1 MNERDKEMLKAWDR
15 RMRIAW
21 VLLTLTLVMFI
32 IMYTTKCSPNG
43 GGDSPEPSDPNSPC
57 AALGLN
63 VGDIKRE
70 ACPTG
75 GGDKITVCS
84 ASGPQ
89 VTRECNVGGNDCKPW
104 ASVEAEFKEY
114 CAGCHEGKLDNYEVA
129 AQWGTKIGER
139 MRLPKADPR
148 HMPQS
153 AVKQPDAD
161 ELEGMLAWVD
171 GGAKRTCDQG
181 GGNTQ
186 GFIDLNYIEGSILA
200 DLTAAD
206 ADDRVNYRYLVAA
219 HKWDEGERDLAEITA
234 AVNKTINSISLERQ
248 LFKAVPVDRAGVVF
262 RIDIDEL
269 DINAAEW
276 ALIAQADKVKI
287 VSNTSTGK
295 LIRQLVG
302 SDQGGVAVTPWFHH
316 DNFVDIVTTAN
327 VYHALVDIPA
337 TFAQFQ
343 NLVGFDFADDLKN
356 GDAVLSCFNG
366 SRISSSQSNRMVGLW
381 DGKDGTV
388 AVSFDPLALA
398 GNNQRNC
405 FQNPLF
411 GATGSQRNFLFA
423 ASESFHVLPN
433 GLMASSLWAA
443 GGDVVDVRNNQG
455 QVIRRA
461 SLAPDAR
468 QNAAPLA
475 IVRDTDS
482 PLTSEILNS
491 VSCFRCHSAGLI
503 PYRDEVRTHVQQ
515 NAAEFNANDFER
527 ILELYSPQSE
537 VNEKINEFNADYADV
552 LKRLGVDPTKRDP
565 MNAVRDVLRLDWN
578 VERAAAFLFLSP
590 DQLKQAINSSAT
602 ARAQIGQLA
611 TGGLVTFDQFVT
623 TLPALIRDARLF
635 EDEID

>member
-1 MNERDKEMLKAWDR
+1 MLKAWDR

-21 VLLTLTLVMFI
+21 VLLSLTLIMFI
-32 IMYTTKCSPNG
+32 IMYTTRCSPTG
-43 GGDSPEPSDPNSPC
+43 GGDEPAPSDPNSPC
-57 AALGLN
+57 AAIGLN

-89 VTRECNVGGNDCKPW
+89 VTRECNVGGGECVPW
-104 ASVEAEFKEY
+104 ATVEPEFKEY
-114 CAGCHEGKLDNYEVA
+114 CAGCHEGKLDNYEIA
-129 AQWGTKIGER
+129 AQWSAKSAER
-139 MRLPKADPR
+139 MRLDSSNPQ
-148 HMPQS
+148 HMPLSS
-153 AVKQPDAD
+153 AKQPDAAD
-161 ELEGMLAWVD
+161 VASMLAWAD

-181 GGNTQ
+181 GGGNTQ
-186 GFIDLNYIEGSILA
+186 GFIDLEYIESAILA
-200 DLTAAD
+200 DLTQAD

-219 HKWDEGERDLAEITA
+219 HKWDEGERDLTEINA
-234 AVNKTINSISLERQ
+234 AVNKTINSVSVERS
-248 LFKAVPVDRAGVVF
+248 LFKSVPIDRAGVIH

-269 DINAAEW
+269 GINAAEW

-295 LIRQLVG
+295 LIRQLVA
-302 SDQGGVAVTPWFHH
+302 SDQNGIAITPWFHH
-316 DNFVDIVTTAN
+316 DNFVDIVTSAP

-343 NLVGFDFADDLKN
+343 NSIGFDFAGDLKN
-356 GDAVLSCFNG
+356 GDAILSCFNG
-366 SRISSSQSNRMVGLW
+366 SRISASQSNRMVGLW
-381 DGKDGTV
+381 DTDDGLV
-388 AVSFDPLALA
+388 SVSFDPLALA

-423 ASESFHVLPN
+423 ASESIHSLKN
-433 GLMASSLWAA
+433 GLIGFGLWQAS
-443 GGDVVDVRNNQG
+443 GDVVDVRNNQG

-468 QNAAPLA
+468 QNAAPLT

-491 VSCFRCHSAGLI
+491 VSCYRCHNAGFI
-503 PYRDEVRTHVQQ
+503 PYRDELRVHVQQ
-515 NAAEFNANDFER
+515 NAAEFNSADFQR
-527 ILELYSPQSE
+527 VLELYSPQND
-537 VNEKINEFNADYADV
+537 VNEKINEFNADYANA
-552 LKRLGVDPTKRDP
+552 LRRIGVDPTKRDP
-565 MNAVRDVLRLDWN
+565 MNAVRDTLRLDWN
-578 VERAAAFLFLSP
+578 VERAAAFLFLTP
-590 DQLKQAINSSAT
+590 DQLKQAINQSAN
-602 ARAQIGQLA
+602 ARAQIGNLV